1 MRSKTIYSARLSRRR
16 QFRPTLETLE
26 RRELLTG
33 SAFWD
38 GLAGNSQHTGISPV
52 ASQPLDTIRWQTPV
66 DLNPQ
71 FSFGELLI
79 HYGEIMITN
88 ANTVIV
94 PVKVGAT
101 DGFRLDA
108 HNGRDGSMVWS
119 QSTDYILPTH
129 DWTPSFPAVLT
140 PSGRVYFAGPGGTVY
155 FRDNVNSPNGATGQ
169 IAFFGPLSTYLANR
183 SAYDSTVFIDTPLT
197 SDSHGDIFFGFRVE
211 GFSPLSIGSQSGYAR
226 IDPNGNGTFIGVTDA
241 TGDPR
246 ITRDSHNVAP
256 VLSNDESTIYVEA
269 KDTFVYSYAYLIA
282 LNSTTLATEHQVLLH
297 DPRDNNANTTGTLD
311 NGSASPVVAPDGSV
325 FFGVFGNPD
334 NGSRGFTLHFSA
346 DLSTEMT
353 PGAFGWDDTISIVP
367 ASMVPSYT
375 GTSSYLIFTKYNN
388 YAGADDGDGV
398 NRIAILDPNATMV
411 DPHPSSDGLL
421 VMNVVESIVG
431 PTPDPNFRP
440 FFPNAVR
447 EWCIN
452 TAAVDP
458 GTDSVLCNSEDGNLY
473 RWDLRTDTLSE
484 SMTLG
489 PALGQA
495 YTPTAIGPDG
505 TVYSIND
512 AKLFAVGRFLSSI
525 KVEAL
530 PPSTI
535 FGQPVTLNASVRG
548 SGPSPLAGTVQFFD
562 GSTALGA
569 APIDSAGHALLVVSD
584 FGVGTHSI
592 SAFYSGDA
600 THLDAR
606 TLSAASAIVAM
617 DSSDVVLK
625 SSTASSVFS
634 AFVIITAA
642 VTGHT
647 TGLAVTSGTVTFF
660 DGTTNIGSV
669 FVDSSGHAQLFT
681 SSLGVG
687 THSITASFSGNVDY
701 TASTST
707 ALSLPIVADRTT
719 TGLSASPNPSSV
731 GQSVTLTATVI
742 ANFPGFGIPTG
753 TVTFRTSAGI
763 LGTATLDGT
772 GHVSITIATLP
783 AGSVTI
789 SAVYAGDGNF
799 LASTGSTLQQVNRLP
814 VSERLTSSANPST
827 AGQTVTFTA
836 VVSSASGTPTGS
848 VTFLDRGTV
857 LGVVPLDSSGTA
869 TLSTS
874 ALTVGSHK
882 ITAVY
887 GGSSVFSGT
896 SAALAQVVNPT
907 AGVIS
912 HASAANSVSFSS
924 LRSNVRDGANTSPP
938 RGNGRPIVSDSAMSP
953 RSKEVVGVLDADIVD
968 RIFGSL

>member
-1 MRSKTIYSARLSRRR
+1 MRSKKIYSARLSRRR

-26 RRELLTG
+26 RRELLSG
-33 SAFWD
+33 DAFWS
-38 GLAGNSQHTGISPV
+38 GFAGNSQHTGISPV
-52 ASQPLDTIRWQTPV
+52 TSQPLDTIRWQTPV

-108 HNGRDGSMVWS
+108 HNGRDGSMLWT

-155 FRDNVNSPNGATGQ
+155 FRDNVDSANGATGQ
-169 IAFFGPLSTYLANR
+169 IAFFGPLSTYLANKP
-183 SAYDSTVFIDTPLT
+183 AYDSSVFIDTPLT

-211 GFSPLSIGSQSGYAR
+211 GFSPLSIGSQSGFAR

-282 LNSTTLATEHQVLLH
+282 LNSTTLASEHQVLLH

-311 NGSASPVVAPDGSV
+311 NGSASPVVAPDGSI

-458 GTDSVLCNSEDGNLY
+458 ATDSVLGNSEDGNLY

-484 SMTLG
+484 SMPLSA
-489 PALGQA
+489 ALGQA

-505 TVYSIND
+505 TVYAIND
-512 AKLFAVGRFLSSI
+512 AKLFAVGQFLSRI

-530 PPSTI
+530 PPSTV

-548 SGPSPLAGTVQFFD
+548 SGPALTGTVQFFD

-569 APIDSAGHALLVVSD
+569 APVDSTGHAVLVVSSL
-584 FGVGTHSI
+584 GVGTHSI

-606 TLSAASAIVAM
+606 TLSAATAIVGM
-617 DSSDVVLK
+617 NSSDVALK
-625 SSTASSVFS
+625 VFVARDVFS
-634 AFVIITAA
+634 SPVTLVAT
-642 VTGHT
+642 VTGHA

-660 DGTTNIGSV
+660 DGTTPIGSAA
-669 FVDSSGHAQLFT
+669 VDFFSGQAQFT
-681 SSLGVG
+681 TFSLGVG
-687 THSITASFSGNVDY
+687 AHSITASFSGNIDY
-701 TASTST
+701 TAGTS
-707 ALSLPIVADRTT
+707 AAVSQPIVADSTS

-731 GQSVTLTATVI
+731 GQSVTLTATVV
-742 ANFPGFGIPTG
+742 ANLPGFGIPTG
-753 TVTFRTSAGI
+753 TVTFQTSAGI
-763 LGTATLDGT
+763 LGTGTLDST

-783 AGSVTI
+783 AGSLTI

-799 LASTGSTLQQVNRLP
+799 LSSTGRTLQRVNRLP

-836 VVSSASGTPTGS
+836 VVSSASGTPTGN
-848 VTFLDRGTV
+848 VTFLDSGNI

-887 GGSSVFSGT
+887 GGSSIFSGT
-896 SAALAQVVNPT
+896 SANLAQVVNPT
-907 AGVIS
+907 ANVVS
-912 HASAANSVSFSS
+912 RASVANGVSFSR
-924 LRSNVRDGANTSPP
+924 LRSDLSEAGNNPSPS
-938 RGNGRPIVSDSAMSP
+938 GRTTFAPEADSLVSS
-953 RSKEVVGVLDADIVD
+953 SKPVAAVLDADIVD
-968 RIFGSL
+968 RIFGSQ